1 MNPSFF
7 ILRSGFIFQI
17 NTGRYKKNQLQNKW
31 FEKKGFQEG
40 LQLQNGWF
48 EKKFGAK
55 GQPRLGQAQ
64 PPREPNQARPP
75 REPNQAAPAQL
86 AQVTSV

>member
-7 ILRSGFIFQI
+7 ILRSAFILQI
-17 NTGRYKKNQLQNKW
+17 STGRNKKNQLQNKW

-48 EKKFGAK
+48 EEKNCAK
-55 GQPRLGQAQ
+55 GQATARSITLMSRQS
-64 PPREPNQARPP
+64 EP
-75 REPNQAAPAQL
+75 L
-86 AQVTSV
+86 ALT

>member
-7 ILRSGFIFQI
+7 ILRSGFILQI
-17 NTGRYKKNQLQNKW
+17 STGRYKKKIQLQNKW

-48 EKKFGAK
+48 EEKNCAK
-55 GQPRLGQAQ
+55 GQATARSITLMSRQS
-64 PPREPNQARPP
+64 EP
-75 REPNQAAPAQL
+75 L
-86 AQVTSV
+86 ALT

>member
-1 MNPSFF
+1 MED
-7 ILRSGFIFQI
+7 
-17 NTGRYKKNQLQNKW
+17 TKKIQLQNKW

-48 EKKFGAK
+48 QKKIGAK